1 MKVLILLLCTV
12 AVLSCSNQTMKLSV
26 PTAFR
31 EQATEYHVKGTKKN
45 KMVFSDFAITKIK
58 RGMHMSYPGWGRGF
72 FLENL
77 FLNEIGIQKTEHV
90 KKEKA
95 NFRFSL
101 SDGKYTA
108 EVFGK
113 ERELTK
119 SIEYELTRKNN
130 IFNSYEYT
138 NEYRYIFSTLINT
151 SSASGNKTWELLM
164 TNIYERKNDPPKN
177 ILSIIKPDDNGV
189 AVCGQDSFFIKG
201 ITVNET
207 EGANGKKGKLPFKLK
222 ILGGYEVRTSDG
234 VAAIIDIIGSN
245 VWFYNELESEDRLI
259 ISAIATAI
267 FARRVKDVVW

>member
-1 MKVLILLLCTV
+1 MKILILLLCTV
-12 AVLSCSNQTMKLSV
+12 CVLSCSNQTMKLSI
-26 PTAFR
+26 PAAFR

-45 KMVFSDFAITKIK
+45 KMLFPDLAISKIK

-77 FLNEIGIQKTEHV
+77 LLNEIGVQKTEHV

-101 SDGKYTA
+101 SDGKHTA
-108 EVFGK
+108 AVFGK

-119 SIEYELTRKNN
+119 SIEYELTEKKS
-130 IFNSYEYT
+130 IFNSFEYT
-138 NEYRYIFSTLINT
+138 KEYRYIFSTLINT
-151 SSASGNKTWELLM
+151 STASGNKTWELLL
-164 TNIYERKNDPPKN
+164 TNIYEREHDTKKS
-177 ILSIIKPDDNGV
+177 IFTIIKPDDNGV
-189 AVCGQDSFFIKG
+189 AVCGQDSLFIRG

-259 ISAIATAI
+259 ISAIATAL
-267 FARRVKDVVW
+267 FARRVNDAAW